1 MNDDKPAERYKAL
14 SIISIVL
21 GSLALLTSW
30 IPFVNNGSAVIG
42 VIALILGI
50 IALLINLKRKKI
62 LSIIGTVL
70 SILSIIVVIATQAT
84 YSSVIEHATNHSSKG
99 TVANTEKDTS
109 TEKEESK
116 KNILTVDY
124 KDYEVKSVKT
134 YNINYQNTDWA
145 GTDIKIDSAK
155 VYKLD
160 KTYTINTVSDGDMN
174 VNGFIELNMSVTPQR
189 DINIYPTQATGI
201 FNNGE
206 QHDASS
212 DTSWDGEIAKGATKS
227 GKVIIPITNLES
239 DSSISSL
246 RLKFS
251 ANYDTDDYND
261 DNSHHDYDIT
271 INLAN

>member
-14 SIISIVL
+14 SIIPIVL

-30 IPFVNNGSAVIG
+30 IPFVNNGSDVIG

-70 SILSIIVVIATQAT
+70 SILSIVVITTQAT
-84 YSSVIEHATNHSSKG
+84 YSSVIEHATNYSSKG

-109 TEKEESK
+109 SEKEESK
-116 KNILTVDY
+116 KNILTVNY
-124 KDYEVKSVKT
+124 KDYEVKNVKT
-134 YNINYQNTDWA
+134 YHINYQNTDWA
-145 GTDIKIDSAK
+145 GIDIKIDSAK

-206 QHDASS
+206 QHDASNN
-212 DTSWDGEIAKGATKS
+212 TSWDGEIAKGVTKS

-246 RLKFS
+246 CLKFS
-251 ANYDTDDYND
+251 ANYDTDDYTD
-261 DNSHHDYDIT
+261 DNSHHDYDVT